1 MNCLQGFTQELS
13 RDQHQVY
20 CEDNESVRVEM
31 PEQGST
37 VEFKDGQNQFT
48 VPFIMC
54 ADFDSIL
61 EPMGP
66 VEPGSPSQPYIN
78 EVTQHTPSGW
88 CVYSKFAYGDVDNP
102 LRTYRGKDCIETF
115 CNYIKGE
122 ARRLYHMFPEL
133 PMGPLTKKQ
142 WKKYKRSTKCHIC
155 YKPFT
160 LKDPK
165 VRDHCHYTGLY
176 RRPAH
181 SSNLRYKIQSY
192 IPVVFHN
199 LSGYDAHLFI
209 RELGGHASDMEV
221 IAKNKEDYISFSI
234 KVPVDSY
241 IDKNGEEKDKLI
253 ELRFIDSFKF
263 MSSSL
268 DSLTKNLVRGGKKLF
283 GFEDYSELQY
293 DLLTRKGVYPYEY
306 VNSWG
311 RFNETQLPPT
321 DVFYS
326 NLNMSSISEDDY
338 QHAQRVWKEFG
349 IRDLGDYHDLY
360 LRTDVVLL
368 ANVYE
373 AFRDTCLRHYKL
385 DPVHFYTSPG
395 LAWRACLKCTGIKLE
410 LLTDPDMLL
419 MFERGIRGGIAQV
432 VRKYAS
438 ANNKYMGDK
447 FNLNED
453 TTYLQCLDANNLYGW
468 AMSQPLPTG
477 FKWTDVNP
485 NEISELAT
493 RTDKGYI
500 LEVDVSYPKD
510 LHNSHNDLPFMCER
524 MEING
529 VEKLV
534 PNNLRN
540 KKNYVIHIQAL
551 NQALQHGLRLDGIHR
566 AIEFDQSPWLKTYID
581 FNTQLRTAATNDF
594 EKDFFKLMNNSV
606 FGKMIENIRKHRNI
620 KLVTTEEKY
629 LRTVVRPNFKS
640 GVLFGENLMG
650 CEMGKIKV
658 VMNKPVY
665 LGQAILD
672 LSKIVMYEFHY
683 DYMVPKYGLE
693 KLKLCYMDMDSLVY
707 DIKTEDFY
715 EDIADDVPA
724 RFDTSGYCPNRP
736 LPVGLNKKVIG
747 LMKDELGGKI
757 MTEFMALR
765 PKLYSYKVLD
775 GSEDKKCKGIKK
787 CVVKKTLTFEDY
799 KACLF
804 NNSTEYRFQLMFRSA
819 KHEVHTIEVNKVALN
834 RDDDKRISR
843 KDRIST
849 FARGHKD
856 LSWSPLLGVIS
867 LI

>member
-1 MNCLQGFTQELS
+1 M
-13 RDQHQVY
+13 Y
-20 CEDNESVRVEM
+20 
-31 PEQGST
+31 
-37 VEFKDGQNQFT
+37 
-48 VPFIMC
+48 
-54 ADFDSIL
+54 ADFESIL
-61 EPMGP
+61 ELMDP
-66 VEPGSPSQPYIN
+66 VEPGSPNQPYTN
-78 EVTQHTPSGW
+78 EVNQHTPSGW
-88 CVYSKFAYGDVDNP
+88 CVYSKFAYRDVDNP

-115 CNYIKGE
+115 FNYIKGE
-122 ARRLYHMFPEL
+122 ARRLYHMFPEK
-133 PMGPLTKKQ
+133 PMDPLTKKQ
-142 WKKYKRSTKCHIC
+142 WKKYKRSTKYHIC

-160 LKDPK
+160 QTNLK
-165 VRDHCHYTGLY
+165 VRDHCHDTGLY
-176 RRPAH
+176 RGPAH
-181 SSNLRYKIQSY
+181 LLCNLRYKIPSY

-209 RELGGHASDMEV
+209 RELGAHTSDMEV
-221 IAKNKEDYISFSI
+221 IAKNEEDYIGFSI

-241 IDKNGEEKDKLI
+241 IDKNREEKDKLI

-306 VNSWG
+306 VNSWD
-311 RFNETQLPPT
+311 RFNETQLPPISA
-321 DVFYS
+321 FYS
-326 NLNMSSISEDDY
+326 NLNMSSISEEDY

-360 LRTDVVLL
+360 IRTDVVLL

-373 AFRDTCLRHYKL
+373 AFRDTCLKHYEL
-385 DPVHFYTSPG
+385 DRAHFYTSLG
-395 LAWRACLKCTGIKLE
+395 LAWRACLKRTGIKFE

-419 MFERGIRGGIAQV
+419 MFEWGIRGGITQV

-438 ANNKYMGDK
+438 ANNKYMGNR
-447 FNLNED
+447 FNPNED
-453 TTYLQCLDANNLYGW
+453 TTYLQYLDANNLYGW

-477 FKWTDVNP
+477 GFKWVDVNP
-485 NEISELAT
+485 NERSELAT
-493 RTDKGYI
+493 RIDKGYL
-500 LEVDVSYPKD
+500 LEVDVSYPKQ
-510 LHNSHNDLPFMCER
+510 LHNQHNDLPFMCER

-534 PNNLRN
+534 PNLWD
-540 KKNYVIHIQAL
+540 KKNCVIHIRAL
-551 NQALQHGLRLDGIHR
+551 NQALQHGLKLDRIHR

-581 FNTQLRTAATNDF
+581 FNTQLRTEATNDF
-594 EKDFFKLMNNSV
+594 ETDFFKLMNNSV
-606 FGKMIENIRKHRNI
+606 FEKTMENIRKHRNI

-629 LRTVVRPNFKS
+629 LRTVMKPNFKC

-693 KLKLCYMDMDSLVY
+693 KLKLCYMDTDPLVY

-715 EDIADDVPA
+715 EDIANDVEA
-724 RFDTSGYCPNRP
+724 RFDTSGHSKTDLRP
-736 LPVGLNKKVIG
+736 LPIGLNKKVIG

-757 MTEFMALR
+757 MKEFVALS
-765 PKLYSYKVLD
+765 PKLYSYKKLD

-787 CVVKKTLTFEDY
+787 CVVKKTLTLEDY
-799 KACLF
+799 KTCLF
-804 NNSTEYRFQLMFRSA
+804 NDSTEYRSQLMLRSQ

-834 RDDDKRISR
+834 RDDDKRISK
-843 KDRIST
+843 KDKIST

-856 LSWSPLLGVIS
+856 LSWSPILGELS
-867 LI
+867 LR